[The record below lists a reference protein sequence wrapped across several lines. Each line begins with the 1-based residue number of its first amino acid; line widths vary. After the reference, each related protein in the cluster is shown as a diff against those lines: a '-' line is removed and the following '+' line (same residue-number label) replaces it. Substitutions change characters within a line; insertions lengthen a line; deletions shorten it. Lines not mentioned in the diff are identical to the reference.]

1 MNNTLKYV
9 LVSAVLTAGLSSCQ
23 DDWDDH
29 YNKTADS
36 AYGNVSLYEIM
47 SEQPEL
53 SDFCQVLDATKTF
66 ANSKQTSV
74 TYKTLL
80 SGDQFF
86 TVWAPVNGTFNRDS
100 LLELCKTS
108 EGDSLVELHF
118 VKNHLARYSH
128 SVNGKATS
136 VYMLNGKFVQQD
148 ASSFGEIAFRKQN
161 VAARNG
167 LLHIVDK
174 QVPYYYNIYEA
185 LVGLPYLQHIGK
197 FFRSYQV
204 DELDELQSL
213 QKDVE
218 DGKMVYIDSVFVS
231 KNTLLTSDYDYINSE
246 DSTFWMIVPTAEL
259 WDSLYEEAKS
269 YYNYA
274 FVEKADS
281 IQERMAHYALL
292 QDLIYN
298 PVREWS
304 IRDSIE
310 SIANYYRGYGYE
322 TNTYRYHTYYK
333 PFEEGGLFRTPW
345 VDTLE
350 CSNGVI
356 YRTDQW
362 MIDKN
367 RTYFTPIRLESHGNI
382 AKYEEG
388 PNSTKKLTLEAWA
401 SYSDSVSGGAYLTV
415 TPASQTDKYYVEYY
429 LPNVLSGTYDV
440 CVVFLPRSV
449 NPNLPFSEDIVP
461 DGKRNRRPSKF
472 TAEISYYG
480 TDGKPYTVDSKTRYE
495 IDPTKPSYYVKTTN
509 KSVSY
514 FFDCNVNPDKT
525 SRAFANN
532 PFCVDTVKLC
542 TMHFP
547 TCNYGQKEVTNRLR
561 LTNAITASETNTYWG
576 VWFID
581 RILLLPHQE
590 EENN

>member
-47 SEQPEL
+47 SGQPEL
-53 SDFCQVLDATKTF
+53 TDFCQVLDATKTF
-66 ANSKQTSV
+66 ANSRQTDV

-118 VKNHLARYSH
+118 VKNHLARYCH
-128 SVNGKATS
+128 SVNGKAS
-136 VYMLNGKFVQQD
+136 DIYMLNGKTIQQD
-148 ASSFGEIAFRKQN
+148 ASSFGEVAFRKQN

-213 QKDVE
+213 PKGIE
-218 DGKMVYIDSVFVS
+218 DGKTVYIDSVFKS
-231 KNTLLTSDYDYINSE
+231 KNVLLSADYDYINSE
-246 DSTFWMIVPTAEL
+246 DSTFWMIAPTAEL

-298 PVREWS
+298 PIRQYS
-304 IRDSIE
+304 IRDSIT
-310 SIANYYRGYGYE
+310 SVGYF
-322 TNTYRYHTYYK
+322 NNLYRYHTYFN
-333 PFEEGGLFRTPW
+333 PFDEGGLFRTPW

-362 MIDKN
+362 MFDKN
-367 RTYFTPIRLESHGNI
+367 RTYFVPLRYEADGYV
-382 AKYEEG
+382 AKFEEG
-388 PNSTKKLTLEAWA
+388 PGSSKKLTLELE
-401 SYSDSVSGGAYLTV
+401 SCYSDSVAYGDYLVV
-415 TPASQTDKYYVEYY
+415 TPASQTDKYYVEFA
-429 LPNVLSGTYDV
+429 LPSILSGTYDV
-440 CVVFLPRSV
+440 CVVFLPRNV
-449 NPNLPFSEDIVP
+449 NPNLPFSDDIVP
-461 DGKRNRRPSKF
+461 DGKRNRRASKF

-480 TDGKPYTVDSKTRYE
+480 TDGKPYTLDSKTRYE
-495 IDPTKPSYYVKTTN
+495 IDPTKGSYYVKTTN

-532 PFCVDTVKLC
+532 PFRIDTVKIC

-547 TCNYGQKEVTNRLR
+547 TCNYGQKEITNRLR
-561 LTNAITASETNTYWG
+561 LTNAISANETNTYWG